1 MSRTSLS
8 NQDIES
14 EIETFEAPTSLSGK
28 LLAEANKTD
37 IEITSLIKKDIQRT
51 LPELPA
57 FQNVG
62 VSQALQQ
69 ILYIWAKENPEY
81 KYQQGLNDIL
91 AIIVVCVL
99 SDTLVRE
106 LPTHYDED
114 ADYEGLV
121 NASLAGRTEAPAVNR
136 SMATEWQHQRNQS
149 FATERQNAT
158 DFFTEGSFC

>member
-1 MSRTSLS
+1 M
-8 NQDIES
+8 
-14 EIETFEAPTSLSGK
+14 
-28 LLAEANKTD
+28 
-37 IEITSLIKKDIQRT
+37 
-51 LPELPA
+51 PA

-99 SDTLVRE
+99 SDTLIRE

-114 ADYEGLV
+114 TDYEGLV
-121 NASLAGRTEAPAVNR
+121 NACLAGRTEVPAVNR
-136 SMATEWQHQRNQS
+136 SMATECLPQRNQS
-149 FATERQNAT
+149 FADER
-158 DFFTEGSFC
+158 